1 MRTSI
6 SAVSSDI
13 NICRLLVEKR
23 KGIIALD
30 RSINNNDLYSVIS

>member
-13 NICRLLVEKR
+13 NICRLLVEER
-23 KGIIALD
+23 TGIVAVD
-30 RSINNNDLYSVIS
+30 RSMKNNVLYSVIS